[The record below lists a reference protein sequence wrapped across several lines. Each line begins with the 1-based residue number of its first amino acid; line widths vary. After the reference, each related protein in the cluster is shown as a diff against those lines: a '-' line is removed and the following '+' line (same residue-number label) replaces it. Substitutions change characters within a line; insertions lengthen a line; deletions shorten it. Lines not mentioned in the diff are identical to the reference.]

1 MAQYVNGTSALMS
14 SAMQY
19 DPLSFK
25 RMRIPAGKCLIRA
38 FRDKRSNTLFELCC
52 EGTPV
57 MAFYFS
63 QLRPW
68 EEKQRRD
75 AFRRLFSH
83 ESAGGTIITF
93 DILPTQLVDTL
104 PWYPMWKLSS
114 SLGETLFWSD
124 SSLVLAVCPAGTK
137 VTSVQIFSADGILV
151 ATFKIT
157 GAESDDEYVLD
168 RVISLRQDL
177 GIERP
182 VRIESWLG
190 NQKIVWYHPA
200 LQSPRR

>member
-1 MAQYVNGTSALMS
+1 MAQYVNGTSALNPNP
-14 SAMQY
+14 MQY

-25 RMRIPAGKCLIRA
+25 RMRIPAGKCLIRV
-38 FRDKRSNTLFELCC
+38 FRDEWSNTLFELCC

-57 MAFYFS
+57 MAFYFAR
-63 QLRPW
+63 LRPW

-83 ESAGGTIITF
+83 ENAGGTIITF

-104 PWYPMWKLSS
+104 PWYPMWKISS

-124 SSLVLAVCPAGTK
+124 KSLVLAVSPAGTK
-137 VTSVQIFSADGILV
+137 VTSVQICSANGILV

-157 GAESDDEYVLD
+157 GVESDDEYVLD
-168 RVISLRQDL
+168 RVISLRQTL
-177 GIERP
+177 CIERP

-190 NQKIVWYHPA
+190 SQKIVWYHPA
-200 LQSPRR
+200 LQSPGR